1 MMPLSWTIK
10 PVIKMV
16 FITPYSKRTPLP
28 EAWAGVRHLDASGQ
42 TERLH
47 GFATQDAVNRSGLPV
62 WNLKSV
68 QTWRHFLCWTSW
80 MRLMSWFG
88 SAMAFCLLA
97 LTFTLALSPL
107 ASAQSV
113 STPVV
118 QLSDFKLERQED
130 AYVLSSTLNFELPQA
145 VEDALSKGIA
155 LFFMA
160 EVQVAKER
168 WYWYDKSVAKQER
181 HYRLSYNPLS
191 RRWRLA
197 TSSKPIPNSGL
208 GVNMGVAYDSLS
220 EALSGI
226 KRSSEW
232 RVVEASEI
240 EPSGKYRLDYQFK
253 LDLTQFPR
261 PFQIGTLGESDWSM
275 SVKKSQALV
284 FEPLKSP

>member
-1 MMPLSWTIK
+1 VPDLHPSLKANEAYGQASDFKVKCRPESEPLGKSWWFLKFSSILLVLSVLCDLFDLRHLNVLK
-10 PVIKMV
+10 GLQRLIGGMV
-16 FITPYSKRTPLP
+16 F
-28 EAWAGVRHLDASGQ
+28 A
-42 TERLH
+42 
-47 GFATQDAVNRSGLPV
+47 
-62 WNLKSV
+62 
-68 QTWRHFLCWTSW
+68 CW
-80 MRLMSWFG
+80 
-88 SAMAFCLLA
+88 LL
-97 LTFTLALSPL
+97 TLAPWV
-107 ASAQSV
+107 SAQSV
-113 STPVV
+113 NPQAV

-168 WYWYDKSVAKQER
+168 WYWYDKYVAKQER

-208 GVNMGVAYDSLS
+208 GVNMGVSYDSLS
-220 EALSGI
+220 EALSAI

-232 RVVEASEI
+232 RVVEATEI

-284 FEPLKSP
+284 FEPLKAP

>member
-1 MMPLSWTIK
+1 
-10 PVIKMV
+10 MV
-16 FITPYSKRTPLP
+16 FITPYSKRTPQS
-28 EAWAGVRHLDASGQ
+28 EAWRGVLDLALIQ
-42 TERLH
+42 E
-47 GFATQDAVNRSGLPV
+47 TQREKGRSIQQA
-62 WNLKSV
+62 LKQIGPLWLV
-68 QTWRHFLCWTSW
+68 GIVL
-80 MRLMSWFG
+80 
-88 SAMAFCLLA
+88 AFCLL
-97 LTFTLALSPL
+97 LQTPW

-113 STPVV
+113 NTAVV

-168 WYWYDKSVAKQER
+168 WYWYDKSLAKQER

-197 TSSKPIPNSGL
+197 TSSKPITNSGL
-208 GVNMGVAYDSLS
+208 GVNMGVAYDTLS
-220 EALSGI
+220 EALSAI

-240 EPSGKYRLDYQFK
+240 EPNGKYRLDYQFK
-253 LDLTQFPR
+253 LDLNQFPR

-284 FEPLKSP
+284 FEPLKTP